1 MTVPS
6 KSVAQRKFMRAA
18 AHSPAFAAKAGIPTE
33 VAKEFN
39 AADKARTAD
48 YRRATVNALRR
59 NKR

>member
-1 MTVPS
+1 MPS

-18 AHSPAFAAKAGIPTE
+18 AHNPEFAAKAGIPTE
-33 VAKEFN
+33 VAQEFN
-39 AADKARTAD
+39 KADQARTAD